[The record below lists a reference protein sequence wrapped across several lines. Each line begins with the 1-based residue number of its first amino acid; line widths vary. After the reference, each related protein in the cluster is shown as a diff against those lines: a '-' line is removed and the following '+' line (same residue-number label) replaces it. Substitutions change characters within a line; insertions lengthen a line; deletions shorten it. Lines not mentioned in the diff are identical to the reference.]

1 MSLTLRDLEFTRPE
15 TLQATVPPE
24 LRGGSRDAVRLLVS
38 TPDGHHLSR
47 FPNLAN
53 FLAAGDLV
61 VVNRSATLPASL
73 PAQGRSGP
81 FVLNLSTHYGTV
93 IGPADAPSGADQA
106 VVGPADAPSGADR
119 GVWLAEPRRSHAEPG
134 PVSLRAGETVTVAG
148 LRTTFLHPYPG
159 LPRLWFVR
167 LEGDVAA
174 AMERFGTPIRYGYV
188 HERYPLRY
196 YQTLFAD
203 RPGSAEMPS
212 AARPFTEKVLA
223 CLRAKGVELATITL
237 HTGVSSLE
245 VETENVAEQALYPEP
260 FEVPTETVEAVET
273 AKVAG
278 GRVIAVGTTVVR
290 ALESAW
296 DGLKLRPAK
305 GFTRL
310 YLHPGRAVNV
320 VDGLLTGFHDPKASH
335 LAMLYALAGQNLVRS
350 AYDEAVRAGLLWHEF
365 GDSHLILPKVR
376 GGEI

>member
-1 MSLTLRDLEFTRPE
+1 MTLTLKDLEFTRPDA
-15 TLQATVPPE
+15 LQAAAPPE
-24 LRGGSRDAVRLLVS
+24 VRGGSRDAVRLLVS

-53 FLAAGDLV
+53 FLRPGDLL
-61 VVNRSATLPASL
+61 VVNRSATLNASL
-73 PAQGRSGP
+73 SAEGHFGT
-81 FVLNLSTHYGTV
+81 FILNLSTHYG
-93 IGPADAPSGADQA
+93 GN
-106 VVGPADAPSGADR
+106 
-119 GVWLAEPRRSHAEPG
+119 VWLTEPRRSPAEPG
-134 PVSLRAGETVTVAG
+134 PLPFVPGETATVAG
-148 LRTTFLHPYPG
+148 LRATFLRPYPE

-167 LEGDVAA
+167 FDGDVLG
-174 AMERFGTPIRYGYV
+174 AMARAGTPIRYGYV
-188 HERYPLRY
+188 SEAYGLER

-212 AARPFTEKVLA
+212 AARPFTERVVA
-223 CLRAKGVELATITL
+223 CLRAKGVGLATITL

-245 VETENVAEQALYPEP
+245 VEAENVAEGTLYPEP
-260 FEVPTETVEAVET
+260 FEVPAETVAAVEN
-273 AKVAG
+273 AKADG
-278 GRVIAVGTTVVR
+278 KRVIAVGTTVVR

-296 DGLKLRPAK
+296 SGGVLRPAR

-335 LAMLYALAGQNLVRS
+335 LAMLFALAGQDLVRS

-365 GDSHLILPKVR
+365 GDSHLLLPTPPS
-376 GGEI
+376 GGG